1 MLEIIIY
8 AFGVMYSPGP
18 ANTLALL
25 AGVNGQGWRA
35 LRYCVGVGLAMLILF
50 LLLGYLGGEIIPD
63 GYQVVIAILGGLYI
77 AYLGVKIMQASFH
90 SQAIATDASMIHFKT
105 GLILQLCNPKAL
117 VAIVPIVTVQYP
129 RYEITGMGIA
139 VWSLILSAMAL
150 GAPSV
155 YLLAGSRLQHV
166 AMNPKVMAWVNRLM
180 ALLLFYVA
188 YRFIVNP

>member
-1 MLEIIIY
+1 MLEIIVY

-35 LRYCVGVGLAMLILF
+35 FGYCIGVGLAMLILF
-50 LLLGYLGGEIIPD
+50 LLLGYLGGEIIPE
-63 GYQVVIAILGGLYI
+63 GYQSIIATLGGLYI

-90 SQAIATDASMIHFKT
+90 SKTTVTEASMIDFKT

-129 RYEITGMGIA
+129 RYEISGMDIA
-139 VWSLILSAMAL
+139 IWSLILAAMAC

-155 YLLAGSRLQHV
+155 YLFAGSQLKSV
-166 AMNPKVMAWVNRLM
+166 AMNSKVMAWVNRLM
-180 ALLLFYVA
+180 SLLLFYVA
-188 YRFIVNP
+188 YRFVFA

>member
-35 LRYCVGVGLAMLILF
+35 FGYCAGVGLAMLILF
-50 LLLGYLGGEIIPD
+50 LLLGYLGGEIIPE
-63 GYQVVIAILGGLYI
+63 GYQSIIATLGGLYI

-90 SQAIATDASMIHFKT
+90 PTTAELEASVIGFKT

-117 VAIVPIVTVQYP
+117 VAIVPIVTVQFP
-129 RYEITGMGIA
+129 RYEITGMEIA
-139 VWSLILSAMAL
+139 VWSLILSAMAF
-150 GAPSV
+150 GAPGV

-166 AMNPKVMAWVNRLM
+166 AMNPKVMAWVNRM
-180 ALLLFYVA
+180 MSVLLFYVA
-188 YRFIVNP
+188 YRFVFA